1 MIVKRV
7 GETASTND
15 LAAREPVGTVV
26 VADLQ
31 TAGQGRFG
39 RRWHS
44 PRGGLYLSAH
54 VEPRHPA
61 WLTAMSALAAGDA
74 VRAVAEREP
83 RIRFPND
90 LMIHDRKLCGILI
103 QARAPTAV
111 IGIGLNVNIES
122 FPPEIE
128 ATSLRIETGRTFD
141 LDSVAREVIAGLDR
155 WLAADP
161 HDVRAEYVRRDG
173 VAGRRVVINDQI
185 EGTVKAVDPIEG
197 IVFDDG
203 TRIAG
208 AHVRHLVVRA

>member
-1 MIVKRV
+1 MNVIRV
-7 GETASTND
+7 RETASTND
-15 LAAREPVGTVV
+15 LAAREPVGTAVI
-26 VADLQ
+26 AETQ

-39 RRWHS
+39 RHWHS

-54 VEPRHPA
+54 VEARQPA

-74 VRAVAEREP
+74 VRAVADREP

-90 LMIHDRKLCGILI
+90 LMIHDRKVCGILI
-103 QARAPTAV
+103 QARVPTAV

-122 FPPEIE
+122 FPPELE
-128 ATSLRIETGRTFD
+128 ATSLQIETGRTFD
-141 LDSVAREVIAGLDR
+141 LEAVAAELIAAIDR

-161 HDVRAEYVRRDG
+161 HDVRVAYVKRDG

-185 EGTVKAVDPIEG
+185 EGVVKAVDPIEG

-203 TRIAG
+203 RRVAG
-208 AHVRHLVVRA
+208 AHVRHLVVKP

>member
-1 MIVKRV
+1 MNVIRV
-7 GETASTND
+7 RETASTND
-15 LAAREPVGTVV
+15 LAAREPVGTAVI
-26 VADLQ
+26 AELQ

-39 RRWHS
+39 RHWHS

-74 VRAVAEREP
+74 VRAVADREP

-90 LMIHDRKLCGILI
+90 LVIHDRKLCGILI
-103 QARAPTAV
+103 QVRAPTAV

-122 FPPEIE
+122 FPPELE
-128 ATSLRIETGRTFD
+128 ATSLQLETGRICD
-141 LDSVAREVIAGLDR
+141 LDAVAAEVIAGLDR

-173 VAGRRVVINDQI
+173 VAGRRVVVNEQI
-185 EGTVKAVDPIEG
+185 EGVVKAVDPIEG

-203 TRIAG
+203 RRVAG
-208 AHVRHLVVRA
+208 AHIRHLVVKP